1 MALAK
6 GTRHIGMCRYEGGL
20 TQNGPGGG
28 GGAGAMG
35 PRHMVMARYD
45 GAQTHT
51 GPLRVRAG
59 GRFTDGYFVAYG
71 FVVQSV

>member
-1 MALAK
+1 
-6 GTRHIGMCRYEGGL
+6 
-20 TQNGPGGG
+20 
-28 GGAGAMG
+28 
-35 PRHMVMARYD
+35 MVMARYD